1 METEKHYFKVGLFFI
16 AVMAAFVYYMITFG
30 GEGGAQSM
38 KRYAVYF
45 DHAVDGLAHGAVVK
59 LRGIPVGL
67 VSDIRFVSAGND
79 RILVTA
85 DIDEAAPV
93 RADTVA
99 SVAFQGITGTT
110 FLSLENTLPAAEA
123 PPLAAQKGEKYPV
136 IRARQSEMQS
146 LLADATAVMG
156 KITQTVDRAQR
167 LLSDKTISETEVLLP
182 EAHDALT
189 EAAAAFREIK
199 MLARTLREDPSIIL
213 RGSNYDGYKVP
224 KQ

>member
-16 AVMAAFVYYMITFG
+16 AIMAAFVYYVTTFG
-30 GEGGAQSM
+30 GGNGSQSL
-38 KRYAVYF
+38 KRYTVYF
-45 DHAVDGLAHGAVVK
+45 DHSIDGLARGALVK
-59 LRGIPVGL
+59 LKGINVGL
-67 VSDIRFVSAGND
+67 VHEIRFVSADND
-79 RILVTA
+79 RIQVTA
-85 DIDEAAPV
+85 DIDVAAPV

-110 FLSLENTLPAAEA
+110 FLSLENTIPAASA
-123 PPLAAQKGEKYPV
+123 PPLTTAEGEKYPV
-136 IRARQSEMQS
+136 IQSQQSSVQS
-146 LLADATAVMG
+146 LLNNAPAMMG
-156 KITQTVDRAQR
+156 KLNQTVDQAQK
-167 LLSDKTISETEVLLP
+167 LLSDKNVDEAEVLLP

-213 RGSNYDGYKVP
+213 RGPNYDGYKVP